1 MTVDSAQ
8 PVTCKQRRAAKNW
21 RTSQTGLFLVLQ
33 VSAQPV
39 RRALFQ
45 YFCSGIEAKS
55 ELIRVEGDLAHRVVE
70 APSQQEGQRR
80 TFVIEEAA
88 VQKLF
93 YFSAAA
99 QPKTKI
105 TQDNPFVYHNIC

>member
-39 RRALFQ
+39 KRALFQ

-55 ELIRVEGDLAHRVVE
+55 ELIRVEGDLAH
-70 APSQQEGQRR
+70 SCGS
-80 TFVIEEAA
+80 T
-88 VQKLF
+88 
-93 YFSAAA
+93 
-99 QPKTKI
+99 KTARG
-105 TQDNPFVYHNIC
+105 TETDVRH